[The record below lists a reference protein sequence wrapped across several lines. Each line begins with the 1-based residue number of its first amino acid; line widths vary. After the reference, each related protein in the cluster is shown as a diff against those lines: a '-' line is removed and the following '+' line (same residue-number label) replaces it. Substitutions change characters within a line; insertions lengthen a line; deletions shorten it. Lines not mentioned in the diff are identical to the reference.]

1 MIQISQRV
9 NNLSASATLVM
20 LQKTNELRAAGVDV
34 IGMSAGE
41 PDFDTWR
48 ATRRCGARYAA
59 S

>member
-34 IGMSAGE
+34 IPARGIPE
-41 PDFDTWR
+41 PERQTW
-48 ATRRCGARYAA
+48 
-59 S
+59 